1 MRARIAHHRSQ
12 CPPHWQCVEEPIAL
26 AASLQALAAPDRCV
40 LGDCLTLW
48 LSSLLGDPDAGV
60 FVHERD
66 ALLGTLPQLP
76 GQIEL
81 VGNAVGQGIMP
92 LGEPTR
98 RFVDQAGLLHQAL
111 AVQCER
117 VVFVVA
123 GLPMV
128 LKGDAV

>member
-1 MRARIAHHRSQ
+1 MRARIAHYRRQ
-12 CPPHWQCVEEPIAL
+12 RPPHWQCVEEPIAL

-60 FVHERD
+60 FVRERD
-66 ALLGTLPQLP
+66 ALLATLPQLP
-76 GQIEL
+76 GQIVL
-81 VGNAVGQGIMP
+81 VGNAVGQGIVP

-98 RFVDQAGLLHQAL
+98 RFVDEAGLLHQAL

>member
-1 MRARIAHHRSQ
+1 MRACIAHHHSQ
-12 CPPHWQCVEEPIAL
+12 CPPHWQYVEEPIAL
-26 AASLQALAAPDRCV
+26 AASLPALAAPDRWV
-40 LGDCLTLW
+40 LVDCLTLW
-48 LSSLLGDPDAGV
+48 LSNLPGDPDAGV
-60 FVHERD
+60 FVRERD
-66 ALLGTLPQLP
+66 ALLGILPQLP

-81 VGNAVGQGIMP
+81 VGNAVRQGIVP

-98 RFVDQAGLLHQAL
+98 RFVDEAGLLHQAL